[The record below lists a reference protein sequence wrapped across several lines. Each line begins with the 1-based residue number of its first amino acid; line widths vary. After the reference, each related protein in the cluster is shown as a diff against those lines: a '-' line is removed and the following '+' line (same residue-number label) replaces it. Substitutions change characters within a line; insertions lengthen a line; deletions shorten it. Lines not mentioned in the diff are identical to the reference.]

1 MKTYA
6 CVSFVGATSARHPSV
21 RAPLVVAALATLVLA
36 TACSR
41 PVAVP
46 RAALFADDGAG
57 GLPFDGLRYRAVPSG
72 LADEVIAGEF
82 CFQPQDVVTF
92 YLGDYP
98 LGTVRMGDQRRTVT
112 LDELEVT
119 HVAVDQR
126 DGYIAATR
134 QLLRSLD
141 SDRDI
146 ANGVTIAPED
156 RALFAGEQMSSHAI
170 VAMRR
175 ELVVLGGSAPRV
187 VVR

>member
-1 MKTYA
+1 MKSHI
-6 CVSFVGATSARHPSV
+6 CVTSAHV
-21 RAPLVVAALATLVLA
+21 RFVVAALATLMLA

-57 GLPFDGLRYRAVPSG
+57 GLPFDGLRYHAEPSG
-72 LADEVIAGEF
+72 LADDVIAGEF
-82 CFQPQDVVTF
+82 CFQPQDEVTF

-112 LDELEVT
+112 LDDLDVARI
-119 HVAVDQR
+119 AVDQR
-126 DGYIAATR
+126 DGYIVATR
-134 QLLRSLD
+134 DLLRSLD
-141 SDRDI
+141 ADHDI

-156 RALFAGEQMSSHAI
+156 RALFAGEHMSSGAV